1 MLQRHMN
8 LFDAIFTHDPS
19 SPAIYFGRRKITY
32 GDLRAETLRMAR
44 IIRSLGARRGDRIA
58 LLLHDSPEFVE
69 AFIAICS
76 MGAIAVPINMAL
88 RQDEQCSILHNS
100 GANLLL
106 IEWDTC
112 HTLLTHAPEKLRS
125 LKNVLYFDRTKE
137 YEVTRTDGVGEH
149 FDVTIER
156 FRDSPATLH
165 SLNYLLRNQ
174 PEGSEAEFTDPAPDD
189 PAFILYT
196 SGSTGEPKG
205 AVHTQ
210 AHVFYTNQ
218 TFCREVLQL
227 TPEDRLFS
235 SSRLPF
241 AYGLGNSFSF
251 PLLNGATT
259 ILTCAK
265 PIPDVI
271 AMVLVDH
278 KPTIFFAVPVVYN
291 LLLEHHRSKQKL
303 DCSSLRLCIS
313 AGEALP
319 AYLGE
324 EWEREF
330 GVQLLD
336 GIGSTEMLHMFM
348 SNHDNDVRYGSSG
361 RILDG
366 YEARLLDENGNPSPE
381 HAEGNLWIKGD
392 SAALGYWENPAA
404 TERTFVGGW
413 VRTGDLY
420 RCDSDGYWFHM
431 GRSDDCFK
439 SSGQWVSPVE
449 VEGVLLRHA
458 GVARAAVV
466 EDFDSD
472 QLPCACAF
480 VVKQDV
486 EFDSGQLE
494 HDLRALAAESLPRFK
509 QPRNYVFVAELP
521 YTATGKIQRFKLR
534 QDLRSGKTMKSIQET
549 YAPNLACFGCGP
561 ANPNGLHVRSF
572 PNGEEVVAEWQAS
585 KEYEAFEGML
595 SGGIIG
601 TLLDCHCNWAAAYHL
616 MKKTGANKP
625 PCTVTA
631 EYAIK
636 LLRPTPTDAPI
647 KLVARVVESTDV
659 RAAVE
664 GELIAHD
671 KVCATCTGTFV
682 AVNPGHPAYHRW

>member
-1 MLQRHMN
+1 
-8 LFDAIFTHDPS
+8 
-19 SPAIYFGRRKITY
+19 
-32 GDLRAETLRMAR
+32 MAQL
-44 IIRSLGARRGDRIA
+44 IRSLGARRGDRIA
-58 LLLHDSPEFVE
+58 LLLHDSPEFIE

-76 MGAIAVPINMAL
+76 LGAIAVPINMAL
-88 RQDEQCSILHNS
+88 RHEEQCSILHNS

-106 IEWDTC
+106 IEGEVC

-125 LKNVLYFDRTKE
+125 LENVVYVDRTE
-137 YEVTRTDGVGEH
+137 EAETEAISEGHPSVN
-149 FDVTIER
+149 
-156 FRDSPATLH
+156 LH
-165 SLNYLLRNQ
+165 SLNDLRRQEIDTEKRRHGDTGNISAS
-174 PEGSEAEFTDPAPDD
+174 PHLPVAGSDD

-210 AHVFYTNQ
+210 AHILYTKE

-251 PLLNGATT
+251 PLLNGAVT
-259 ILTCAK
+259 ILTSAK
-265 PIPDVI
+265 PTPDVI
-271 AMVLVDH
+271 EGVFVDQ
-278 KPTIFFAVPVVYN
+278 KPTIFFGVPVVYN
-291 LLLEHHRSKQKL
+291 LLLEHHRTKSKL
-303 DCSSLRLCIS
+303 DCSSLRFCVS

-319 AYLGE
+319 AHLGE

-348 SNHDNDVRYGSSG
+348 SNHHNDVRYGSSG
-361 RILDG
+361 RLLDG
-366 YEARLLDENGNPSPE
+366 YEARLLDETEEPSPE
-381 HAEGNLWIKGD
+381 NAEGNLWIKGD

-404 TERTFVGGW
+404 TEQTFVNGW

-449 VEGVLLRHA
+449 VEGVLLRHPR
-458 GVARAAVV
+458 VARAAVV

-486 EFDSGQLE
+486 ESESGQLE
-494 HDLRALAAESLPRFK
+494 QELRALAAESLPRFK
-509 QPRNYVFVAELP
+509 QPRKYVFVVELP

-534 QDLRSGKTMKSIQET
+534 R
-549 YAPNLACFGCGP
+549 
-561 ANPNGLHVRSF
+561 
-572 PNGEEVVAEWQAS
+572 
-585 KEYEAFEGML
+585 
-595 SGGIIG
+595 
-601 TLLDCHCNWAAAYHL
+601 
-616 MKKTGANKP
+616 
-625 PCTVTA
+625 
-631 EYAIK
+631 
-636 LLRPTPTDAPI
+636 LLR
-647 KLVARVVESTDV
+647 E
-659 RAAVE
+659 E
-664 GELIAHD
+664 
-671 KVCATCTGTFV
+671 
-682 AVNPGHPAYHRW
+682 